1 MSLKKEE
8 TKVIWGHS
16 GHPRRYRVLHITRGG
31 IDIYL
36 YCLRRQ
42 LQAAQLGEIDK
53 RDQLHNWSVTGSCRA
68 VSLSWW
74 CRGSERWWSVNPTVS
89 MVLRPQKPW
98 GFLGTG
104 RRGGGGG
111 GGMEV
116 VEEGDY
122 IPGCYTVTTGMT
134 VTSWL
139 MWAATRAILMAI
151 IVRDKVSHKTVS
163 AQTTTFEEKGEPKRY
178 RTEVL
183 PLTSL
188 TPYR

>member
-1 MSLKKEE
+1 MSHLKKEE

-104 RRGGGGG
+104 RRGGGG
-111 GGMEV
+111 
-116 VEEGDY
+116 EGVWRLWKREIIY
-122 IPGCYTVTTGMT
+122 LGATLSPPE
-134 VTSWL
+134 WL
-139 MWAATRAILMAI
+139 WHHDWCGQR
-151 IVRDKVSHKTVS
+151 R
-163 AQTTTFEEKGEPKRY
+163 EPF
-178 RTEVL
+178 
-183 PLTSL
+183 
-188 TPYR
+188 